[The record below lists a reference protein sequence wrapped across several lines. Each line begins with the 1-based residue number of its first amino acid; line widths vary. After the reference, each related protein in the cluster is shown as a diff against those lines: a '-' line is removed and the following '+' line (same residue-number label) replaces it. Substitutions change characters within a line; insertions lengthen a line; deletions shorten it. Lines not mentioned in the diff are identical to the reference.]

1 MLDSIKSEKIL
12 KSIGEKLKSTRQVK
26 KLSLRSLAELANV
39 EHVQIDKL
47 EKGKLNAS
55 ILTVLAI
62 AEALELD
69 PSELFK

>member
-12 KSIGEKLKSTRQVK
+12 VNLGKKLKEARQAK
-26 KLSLRSLAELANV
+26 KLSLRALADIANV

-55 ILTVLAI
+55 ILTVI
-62 AEALELD
+62 AVADALEL
-69 PSELFK
+69 SLAQLFD